1 MEKTT
6 KRRKPT
12 TEEMEKAVNPE
23 LTDATAALCG
33 QTFKVLVLPLNKEQ
47 VFLKLLRRVIPTS
60 LTGQALLDALLDAD
74 TGVLCEMAAIIAAN
88 SGAGITAEDILE
100 NGRLVDVVDA
110 IQVQLNENGYLDFL
124 LRLAQ
129 AIPGMLSVR

>member
-1 MEKTT
+1 MERVR
-6 KRRKPT
+6 RRKPT